1 MRDDFIFFL
10 LLLTIA
16 NVIASV
22 AVVAI
27 NLLSPLSMRF
37 NLSYLAATCLL
48 GGINVA
54 MYYRWF

>member
-1 MRDDFIFFL
+1 MSFLL

-16 NVIASV
+16 NVGVSV

-27 NLLSPLSMRF
+27 NLHSPLSLRF

-48 GGINVA
+48 GGVDMA
-54 MYYRWF
+54 MYYRWIG